1 MKTPICTFVSQYL
14 ASDPVRLH
22 MPGHKGHVLSGPEAR
37 DITEIE
43 GADVLYDAHGIIAES
58 EANAAALF
66 GTFRTFYSCEGSSLC
81 IRAMLMLALLDAQRD
96 KRGNTVIAARNAH
109 RVFLSAAALL
119 DFPIVWLYPDT
130 DDNRG
135 VLSCTV
141 TPAQLENV
149 LASQEVPPAAVY
161 LTSPDYLGNIA
172 DIRALSAVC
181 HRHGTILLCDNA
193 HGAYTHFLADSL
205 HPADLGADLC
215 CDSAH
220 KTLPALTGAA
230 YLHIAKNARHAAFF
244 AENAQRALSMFASTS
259 PSYLILQSLD
269 RVNVCL
275 SEAYREK
282 LDASVRMLAG
292 FREQLHACGYETVG
306 DEPLKLT
313 IAPKPR
319 GYTGAE
325 LGRILY
331 DANLIPEF
339 YDPDFLTLMVTPET
353 PPDACFRVTELLA
366 SLPVRKPITDVPPPP
381 RPARAV
387 YTPRQAMLAP
397 AVTLPVRQC
406 KNRILA
412 SPGVSCP
419 PAVPIVVCGEE
430 ITKEAIE
437 RFLYYGIDD
446 CVVMQDAHIG
456 SCGNGWQDNTVL

>member
-1 MKTPICTFVSQYL
+1 MKTPICTFVSRYL
-14 ASDPVRLH
+14 ASVPVRLH
-22 MPGHKGHVLSGPEAR
+22 MPGHKGHILSGPEAR

-66 GTFRTFYSCEGSSLC
+66 GTSRTYYSCEGSSLC

-96 KRGNTVIAARNAH
+96 RRSNTVIAARNAH
-109 RVFLSAAALL
+109 KVFLSAAALL
-119 DFPIVWLYPDT
+119 DFPIVWLYPDA
-130 DDNRG
+130 DDRCG

-141 TPAQLENV
+141 TPQQLEEV
-149 LASQEVPPAAVY
+149 LAPLDVPPAAVY
-161 LTSPDYLGNIA
+161 ITSPDYLGNIA
-172 DIRALSAVC
+172 DIKALSAVC

-193 HGAYTHFLADSL
+193 HGAYTHFLAQSL

-230 YLHIAKNARHAAFF
+230 YLHIAKNAPHAGFF

-275 SEAYREK
+275 SEAYGEK
-282 LDASVRMLAG
+282 LAAAVRMVADS
-292 FREQLHACGYETVG
+292 REQLHAYGYKTVG

-313 IAPKPR
+313 VAPKSR
-319 GYTGAE
+319 GYTGTELAE
-325 LGRILY
+325 ILY
-331 DANLIPEF
+331 DAKLIPEF
-339 YDPDFLTLMVTPET
+339 YDPDYLTLMVTPDT
-353 PPDACFRVTELLA
+353 PPDALSRVAELLA
-366 SLPVRKPITDVPPPP
+366 SLPARKPIIDAPPPLH
-381 RPARAV
+381 PARAV

-397 AVTLPVRQC
+397 AVSLPVRQC
-406 KNRILA
+406 RGRILA
-412 SPGVSCP
+412 APGVSCP

-430 ITKEAIE
+430 ITAEAIDL
-437 RFLYYGIDD
+437 FLYYGIDN
-446 CVVMQDAHIG
+446 CTVMQ
-456 SCGNGWQDNTVL
+456 